1 MTTTQSAAIKSY
13 TESGYRH
20 INRNLLKGVTTPEA
34 TTLAEALAT
43 VTPVAATTFRGMNID
58 EVDSYFVSLKKGET
72 LSFATFLSTS
82 KSQAIAEKFG
92 NVQFTI
98 TGKSGRDIANL
109 SDAPA
114 EQEVLFPAGAT
125 FVIKAVKATKV
136 AGRVFKI
143 FVTISEI

>member
-1 MTTTQSAAIKSY
+1 MTTTHAAAIKSY

-34 TTLAEALAT
+34 ITLTEALAT
-43 VTPVAATTFRGMNID
+43 VAPVAATTFRGMNID
-58 EVDSYFVSLKKGET
+58 EVDSYFASLKKGET

-82 KSQAIAEKFG
+82 RNQAIAEKFG

-114 EQEVLFPAGAT
+114 EQEVLFPAGSS
-125 FVIKAVKATKV
+125 FIIKAVKATKV
-136 AGRVFKI
+136 AGRVFRVFI
-143 FVTISEI
+143 TLSEI